1 MTQYYHKKGNRI
13 VKYALLTLIADIMK
27 SNATAHFCW
36 LDEGFESVKDMIHFS
51 SHGHKCI
58 LLGVGCPSPEL
69 GVIDLTVLTDFE
81 DVKNERVDVPLF
93 MSDLHINTLEKIAC
107 EVYNTLWDP
116 EKDDE
121 YDIVRDD
128 YVSGYLDTYLAR

>member
-27 SNATAHFCW
+27 SNATAHFVW
-36 LDEGFESVKDMIHFS
+36 LDEGYENDNQRIHFS
-51 SHGHKCI
+51 SDGTKYM
-58 LLGVGCPSPEL
+58 LEGVGCP
-69 GVIDLTVLTDFE
+69 DLEDGSIVLKITSTTTKQSDK
-81 DVKNERVDVPLF
+81 VLF
-93 MSDLHINTLEKIAC
+93 FLPKLHINTLEKIAC
-107 EVYNTLWDP
+107 EVYDTLRDP